1 MRMRTAFQEEAAS
14 ILRLKA
20 GSEPG
25 EELGWGKRFRK
36 SKEKNVTRLLQ
47 GARPEGQG
55 CAGQLRRGW
64 APGYRKQSQSRGMQL
79 A

>member
-1 MRMRTAFQEEAAS
+1 MAPQQGTEESQKMRMRTAFQEEAAS

-36 SKEKNVTRLLQ
+36 S
-47 GARPEGQG
+47 
-55 CAGQLRRGW
+55 
-64 APGYRKQSQSRGMQL
+64 
-79 A
+79 